1 VASALDPRT
10 AAPDARVAQL
20 VEDFLDSLISPR
32 TRASYATDL
41 AIFFAWIEGAG
52 VHPLEAQRPHV
63 DRFRNHLTELV
74 DQDGRPSPSGR
85 PRYAPSTVS
94 RRLSA
99 VRSFYAYLADQ
110 RVLGASPAVGVR
122 TPRVAK
128 EPRGKGLT
136 GEQLR
141 RLLEAAAEDGPDAE
155 AVVCLLAL
163 NGLRVSEVC
172 AAQVDDLRRE
182 PGGGRSLRVRGK
194 GGKEVWVP
202 LNDRTERA
210 VLRAAGGR
218 SHGPVARRPGDRRRR
233 AGSVAPLRPF
243 NRQAV
248 WELLAELGRRAGLL
262 GDAGDVDKLHP
273 HVLRHSFVTLL
284 LDQGVSLAA
293 VQDAARHA
301 SPETTRLYDR
311 ARTGFREHPTH
322 KLRF

>member
-1 VASALDPRT
+1 VPAALDPRT
-10 AAPDARVAQL
+10 VAPDARVAQL

-41 AIFFAWIEGAG
+41 AIFFGWLGRAG

-74 DQDGRPSPSGR
+74 GPDGDPSPSGR

-136 GEQLR
+136 ADQLA
-141 RLLEAAAEDGPDAE
+141 RLLAEAAEDGPDAE

-172 AAQVDDLRRE
+172 AAQIDDLRRE

-218 SHGPVARRPGDRRRR
+218 SHGPIARRPADRRRR
-233 AGSVAPLRPF
+233 AGTVASLRPF

-248 WELLAELGRRAGLL
+248 WELLGDLGRRAGLL
-262 GDAGDVDKLHP
+262 GAAGDVDKLHP

-284 LDQGVSLAA
+284 LDQGVPLAA

>member
-1 VASALDPRT
+1 VPEALDPRT
-10 AAPDARVAQL
+10 VAPDARVAQL

-41 AIFFAWIEGAG
+41 ARFFAWLNGAG

-74 DQDGRPSPSGR
+74 DQEGHPSPSGR
-85 PRYAPSTVS
+85 TRYAPSTVS

-136 GEQLR
+136 SEQLR
-141 RLLEAAAEDGPDAE
+141 RLLETATEDGPDAE
-155 AVVCLLAL
+155 AVICLLAL

-202 LNDRTERA
+202 LSDRTERA
-210 VLRAAGGR
+210 VLKAAGGR
-218 SHGPVARRPGDRRRR
+218 SHGPIARRPGDRRRR

-248 WELLAELGRRAGLL
+248 WELLGDLGHRAGLL

-284 LDQGVSLAA
+284 LDQGIPLAA

-322 KLRF
+322 KLKF

>member
-1 VASALDPRT
+1 VPQALDPRT

-41 AIFFAWIEGAG
+41 ALFFAWLNGAG
-52 VHPLEAQRPHV
+52 VHPLEAQRPHI

-74 DQDGRPSPSGR
+74 DADGRPSPSGR

-136 GEQLR
+136 GDQLR
-141 RLLEAAAEDGPDAE
+141 RLLETATEDGPDAE
-155 AVVCLLAL
+155 AVICLLAL

-172 AAQVDDLRRE
+172 AAQVDDVRRE

-218 SHGPVARRPGDRRRR
+218 SHGPVVRRPADRRRR
-233 AGSVAPLRPF
+233 AGTVASLRPF

-248 WELLAELGRRAGLL
+248 WELLARLGRDAGLL
-262 GDAGDVDKLHP
+262 GETGDVDKLHP

-284 LDQGVSLAA
+284 LDQGVSLAS